1 MRRTW
6 DVVLHRLV
14 AKLATDRRYRRYL
27 LDARQRERRFVWSI
41 LRLALAYRT
50 GSLRYGILSGYR
62 KA

>member
-27 LDARQRERRFVWSI
+27 RDARQRERRFVWGT

-50 GSLRYGILSGYR
+50 GSLRYGILGGYR
-62 KA
+62 EA